1 VFRVLDFGP
10 DGSLEVYDGPERA
23 VPPPAG
29 VVRWVDLTSSAPDV
43 LELLRQRF
51 LFHPLAIEDCAHLD
65 QRPKLEEFQ
74 DHLFLVTQGLAH
86 LGPRVKKLE
95 VYELHAFLGERV
107 LVTVHEGK
115 MPTLDKVW
123 ERTRMRPSPI
133 ERGVDFVYYLLA
145 DGLVDLG
152 FPILDCLNDELV
164 EIEDRVLLQ
173 PKQRDLNRI
182 LELRRHLVLMR
193 KVLAPQ
199 RDTMAMLARRGD
211 AHISERTSLY
221 FRDVY
226 DHLARLTESVE
237 ANRDLLGNVIEAY
250 MSSVSM
256 RTNEIMKYLTLLS
269 AVFLPLAFVVGFF
282 GQNFE
287 NLPGLSNWVSSDAL
301 MWVMIAIC
309 VGTPVGMVTWFKR
322 QGWI

>member
-1 VFRVLDFGP
+1 VLSFGP
-10 DGSLEVYDGPERA
+10 GGSLELSEGPEQA
-23 VPPPAG
+23 LPPPEG
-29 VVRWVDLTSSAPDV
+29 VVRWVDLTSAAPDV
-43 LELLRQRF
+43 LELLRERF
-51 LFHPLAIEDCAHLD
+51 RLHPLAIEDCAHLD
-65 QRPKLEEFQ
+65 QRPKLEEFEE
-74 DHLFLVTQGLAH
+74 HLFLVTQGLSH
-86 LGPRVKKLE
+86 VGPRVKKLE

-107 LVTVHEGK
+107 LVTVHEGPI
-115 MPTLDKVW
+115 PTLDKVW
-123 ERTRMRPSPI
+123 ERTRLRPSPI

-152 FPILDCLNDELV
+152 FPILDCLSDELV
-164 EIEDRVLLQ
+164 DIEDRVLLKPQ
-173 PKQRDLNRI
+173 QRDLNRVF
-182 LELRRHLVLMR
+182 ELRRHLVLMR

-211 AHISERTSLY
+211 SRISERTALY

-226 DHLARLTESVE
+226 DHLARLTESIE

-256 RTNEIMKYLTLLS
+256 RTNEIVKYLTLLS

-287 NLPGLSNWVSSDAL
+287 NLLGLQDWVGSQGL

-309 VGTPVGMVTWFKR
+309 IVTPVSMIAWFKR
-322 QGWI
+322 QGWL